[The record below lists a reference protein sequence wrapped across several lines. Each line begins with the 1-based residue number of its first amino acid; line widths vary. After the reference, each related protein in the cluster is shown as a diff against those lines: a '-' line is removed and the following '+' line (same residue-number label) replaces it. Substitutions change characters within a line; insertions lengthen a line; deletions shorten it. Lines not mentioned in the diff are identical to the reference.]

1 MIAVEKKQWMLNA
14 NDRCDYGCNAQA
26 YVYVKG
32 LDGDLLFCA
41 HHYEKIMNS
50 PSGYEKM
57 MGFAIEIV
65 DEREKLI
72 ENRLKGD
79 D

>member
-1 MIAVEKKQWMLNA
+1 MLAVEKKQWMLNA
-14 NDRCDYGCNAQA
+14 NDRCDHGCNAQA

-32 LDGDLLFCA
+32 INGDLLFCA